1 MPRQTYADRPRTSDD
16 QTTADAVDQAVAD
29 AKQRGTDTLECIDD
43 LLDEIDACL
52 EENVLE
58 ILVTFIQKGGQ

>member
-1 MPRQTYADRPRTSDD
+1 MAQQTKIHRVEPRDADQLADNDTAAQSDSD
-16 QTTADAVDQAVAD
+16 HITVKD
-29 AKQRGTDTLECIDD
+29 IDD

-58 ILVTFIQKGGQ
+58 VVTRFIQKGGQ